1 MSVYLVEG
9 GRRLEGTARVHGA
22 KNSVLPILAAAVL
35 CPGVSV
41 VHNCPDLSDVR
52 ASVSILEHLGCK
64 VERTGDTVTV
74 DASGLTRND
83 VPDALMR
90 EMRSSVIFLGAIL
103 ARTGAAELS
112 MPGGCELGP
121 RPIDLHLA
129 AIRALGAEIREEG
142 GALHCALPHGALR
155 GCQIDLSLPSVGA
168 TENAMLCACGAAGTT
183 TINNAARE
191 PEIVDLQAFLRA
203 LGADVRGAGTSTVT
217 VTGGK
222 PLHGGTH
229 TVMPD
234 RIVAATLLSAVAA
247 AGGEAEI
254 LGTDYRQLS
263 TVTAI
268 LTEAGCRVRSGE
280 QRILLRREDPLQG
293 VRPIRTAP
301 YPGFP
306 TDAQPP
312 VMAALCKGRGTTVFV
327 ENMFES
333 RYRHVDELC
342 RMGARI
348 RVEGRVAVVCGVE
361 RLHGARLMAADLRGG
376 AALVVAALGAE
387 GESRIEGLSHIDRGY
402 YGLEETLSG
411 LGACIHRLEEGGA
424 DLPNL

>member
-1 MSVYLVEG
+1 
-9 GRRLEGTARVHGA
+9 
-22 KNSVLPILAAAVL
+22 
-35 CPGVSV
+35 
-41 VHNCPDLSDVR
+41 
-52 ASVSILEHLGCK
+52 
-64 VERTGDTVTV
+64 
-74 DASGLTRND
+74 
-83 VPDALMR
+83 
-90 EMRSSVIFLGAIL
+90 
-103 ARTGAAELS
+103 
-112 MPGGCELGP
+112 
-121 RPIDLHLA
+121 
-129 AIRALGAEIREEG
+129 
-142 GALHCALPHGALR
+142 
-155 GCQIDLSLPSVGA
+155 
-168 TENAMLCACGAAGTT
+168 
-183 TINNAARE
+183 
-191 PEIVDLQAFLRA
+191 
-203 LGADVRGAGTSTVT
+203 
-217 VTGGK
+217 
-222 PLHGGTH
+222 
-229 TVMPD
+229 MPD

-411 LGACIHRLEEGGA
+411 LGACIRRLEEGGA

>member
-1 MSVYLVEG
+1 MSIYQVEG
-9 GRRLEGTARVHGA
+9 GRTLEGTAIVHGA

-52 ASVSILEHLGCK
+52 ASIAILEHLGCK
-64 VERTGDTVTV
+64 VERSGDTVTV

-142 GALHCALPHGALR
+142 GALHCALPKCGLR
-155 GCQIDLSLPSVGA
+155 GCQIDLSIPSVGA

-183 TINNAARE
+183 VINNAARE
-191 PEIVDLQAFLRA
+191 PEIVDLQGFLRA

-222 PLHGGTH
+222 TLHGGEH

-280 QRILLRREDPLQG
+280 QRISIRRDGPLQG

-312 VMAALCKGRGTTVFV
+312 VMAALCRSRGTTVFV

-348 RVEGRVAVVCGVE
+348 RVEDRVAVVCGVE
-361 RLHGARLMAADLRGG
+361 RLHGAPLRAADLRGG

-387 GESRIEGLSHIDRGY
+387 GVSHIEGLSHIDRGY
-402 YGLEETLSG
+402 HGLEETLWG
-411 LGACIHRLEEGGA
+411 LGARIRRLEDGGGG
-424 DLPNL
+424 LPKL

>member
-1 MSVYLVEG
+1 
-9 GRRLEGTARVHGA
+9 
-22 KNSVLPILAAAVL
+22 
-35 CPGVSV
+35 
-41 VHNCPDLSDVR
+41 
-52 ASVSILEHLGCK
+52 
-64 VERTGDTVTV
+64 
-74 DASGLTRND
+74 
-83 VPDALMR
+83 
-90 EMRSSVIFLGAIL
+90 
-103 ARTGAAELS
+103 
-112 MPGGCELGP
+112 
-121 RPIDLHLA
+121 
-129 AIRALGAEIREEG
+129 
-142 GALHCALPHGALR
+142 
-155 GCQIDLSLPSVGA
+155 
-168 TENAMLCACGAAGTT
+168 MLCACGAAGTT
-183 TINNAARE
+183 VINNAARE
-191 PEIVDLQAFLRA
+191 PEIVDLQGFLRA

-222 PLHGGTH
+222 TLHGGEH

-280 QRILLRREDPLQG
+280 QRITIRRDGPLQG

-312 VMAALCKGRGTTVFV
+312 VMAALCRSRGTTVFV

-361 RLHGARLMAADLRGG
+361 RLHGAPLRAADLRGG

-387 GESRIEGLSHIDRGY
+387 GVSRIEGLSHIDRGY
-402 YGLEETLSG
+402 HGLEETLRG
-411 LGACIHRLEEGGA
+411 MGAQIRRLEDGGGG
-424 DLPNL
+424 LPNL

>member
-1 MSVYLVEG
+1 MSIYQVEG
-9 GRRLEGTARVHGA
+9 GRALAGGAIVHGA

-52 ASVSILEHLGCK
+52 ASVSILKHLGCR
-64 VERTGDTVTV
+64 VERAGDTVTV

-121 RPIDLHLA
+121 RPIDLHLG

-142 GALHCALPHGALR
+142 GALHCALPKGGLR

-183 TINNAARE
+183 VINNAARE
-191 PEIVDLQAFLRA
+191 PEIVDLQGFLRV

-217 VTGGK
+217 VTGGRA
-222 PLHGGTH
+222 LHGGEH

-234 RIVAATLLSAVAA
+234 RIVAATLLSAGAA
-247 AGGEAEI
+247 ARGGAEV
-254 LGTDYRQLS
+254 LGTHYRPLS
-263 TVTAI
+263 TVTAN
-268 LTEAGCRVRSGE
+268 LPEAGCRVRSGE
-280 QRILLRREDPLQG
+280 KRITIRRDGPLQG

-312 VMAALCKGRGTTVFV
+312 VMAALCKSRGTTVFV

-361 RLHGARLMAADLRGG
+361 TLHGAPLRAADLRGG

-387 GESRIEGLSHIDRGY
+387 GVSRIEGLSHIDRGY
-402 YGLEETLSG
+402 HGLEETLRG
-411 LGACIHRLEEGGA
+411 MGGRICRLEEGGGG
-424 DLPNL
+424 NL

>member
-155 GCQIDLSLPSVGA
+155 GCQIDHSLPSVGA

-411 LGACIHRLEEGGA
+411 LGACIRRLEEGGA